1 MGVDA
6 DGWLDDTRMSYDSVA
21 TTYADLTRDLLD
33 QTPQERSVLA
43 SFADIVRAQGGGLV
57 ADVGCGAGRI
67 TAHLRR
73 LDVDA
78 FGIDLSPR
86 MIDVARRDHPG
97 LRFEVGSMTN
107 LALAEASIAGLVAWY
122 SLIHVP
128 DDELGSVFDHF
139 RRVLRPGG
147 PLLIGFHVGDDSQV
161 KTQGYGGHPMHLHVH
176 RRQHSRMRAW
186 LDDAGFTVE
195 ADRTVTSAESPLGG
209 IILARREVGDVVG
222 IG

>member
-6 DGWLDDTRMSYDSVA
+6 DGWLDDTRMSYDRVA
-21 TTYADLTRDLLD
+21 TTYADLTRHLLD
-33 QTPQERSVLA
+33 QTPEERSALA

-97 LRFEVGSMTN
+97 IRFEVGSMTN
-107 LALAEASIAGLVAWY
+107 LALADASIVGLVAWY

-128 DDELGSVFDHF
+128 DDELVLCSTTSGECFAQAGRCCSASISETT
-139 RRVLRPGG
+139 RR
-147 PLLIGFHVGDDSQV
+147 
-161 KTQGYGGHPMHLHVH
+161 
-176 RRQHSRMRAW
+176 
-186 LDDAGFTVE
+186 
-195 ADRTVTSAESPLGG
+195 
-209 IILARREVGDVVG
+209 
-222 IG
+222 